1 MRFTTTL
8 ELNGK
13 TATGFRVPAEV
24 VAALG
29 AGKRPPVLVT
39 INGFTYRNTVA
50 AYGDVSMLG
59 VSAENRAGAGIA
71 AGDTIEVDLELDTAP
86 REVIVPADLQAA
98 LDADPTAAA
107 TYARLSYSE
116 RRRHILAIADAKAPE
131 TRARRVAKSVGLFH
145 QGRS

>member
-24 VAALG
+24 VASLG

-50 AYGDVSMLG
+50 TYGDISMLG
-59 VSAENRAGAGIA
+59 VSAENRAGAGIG
-71 AGDTIEVDLELDTAP
+71 AGDTIEVDLELDSAP
-86 REVIVPADLQAA
+86 REVIVPDDLQAA
-98 LDADPTAAA
+98 LDADPLAAA

-116 RRRHILAIADAKAPE
+116 RRRHVLAIEDAKTPE
-131 TRARRVAKSVGLFH
+131 TRARRVARSVGLFH
-145 QGRS
+145 EGRS

>member
-39 INGFTYRNTVA
+39 ITGFTYRNTVA

-116 RRRHILAIADAKAPE
+116 RRRHVLAIADAKAPE